1 MKKSEKELEGKI
13 ALVTGGTKGIGKAIA
28 DELANMGA
36 TVIVSAR
43 NKPIENISHEFIA
56 SDLTNASDNKLLLKI
71 IKGKYGAL
79 DILINNVGGTSS
91 PAGGFNV
98 LSEKDWEND
107 FQLNL
112 LTAIKLDKAL
122 IPDMIERQ
130 KGVVIHISS
139 VNGKIPLHAS
149 NFSYGVIKAALN
161 SYSKTLANEMA
172 QHNIRV
178 VTVSPGMVKTAAME
192 TFLHSLATSI
202 GKTFDETTK
211 VVMNSLGGVPMNRL
225 AEPAEIANLVGF
237 LVSLK
242 ASYITGANY
251 VIDGGTMPTV
261 Y

>member
-1 MKKSEKELEGKI
+1 MEKTEKELTGKI

-28 DELANMGA
+28 DELAHLGA
-36 TVIVSAR
+36 TVIITAR
-43 NKPIENISHEFIA
+43 NEPSENSAHDFITA
-56 SDLTNASDNKLLLKI
+56 DLTNTSDNQRLAKTI
-71 IKGKYGAL
+71 TEKYGAL

-91 PAGGFNV
+91 PAGGFSA
-98 LSEKDWEND
+98 LSEQDWEND
-107 FQLNL
+107 LQLNL
-112 LTAIKLDKAL
+112 LAAIKVDKAL
-122 IPDMIERQ
+122 LQNMIERK

-139 VNGKIPLHAS
+139 INGKIPLHTS

-192 TFLHSLATSI
+192 TFLKGLAAKI
-202 GKTFDETTK
+202 GKTIDETTQ
-211 VVMNSLGGVPMNRL
+211 VVMDSLGGVPLNRL
-225 AEPAEIANLVGF
+225 AQPEEIANLVGF
-237 LVSLK
+237 LVSTK

-251 VIDGGTMPTV
+251 VVDGGTIPTV